1 MKLYYSDTLNPRK
14 ACAVA
19 RHLNAPVDF
28 VWVSLPKGEHKTP
41 EFLAMNP
48 NGKVP
53 VLAHDGGTLWES
65 NAIMGFL
72 ARAAGSDLWPSDDK
86 LVEMVRWLSWDL
98 QHFTRYTGALYFEYV
113 IKPKFAIGPV
123 DKNAVAEAIDYVRK
137 YARILNEHLRDRAY
151 LLDTLSIADFAVAIA
166 LPYAEQARI
175 PLEEFPEV
183 RRWHD
188 RLNAL
193 PAWREPFPERSAAA

>member
-19 RHLNAPVDF
+19 RHLNSPVEF
-28 VWVSLPKGEHKTP
+28 VSVSLPKGEHKTP

-53 VLAHDGGTLWES
+53 VLTHDGGTIWES

-86 LVEMVRWLSWDL
+86 LVEMLRWLSWDL
-98 QHFTRYTGALYFEYV
+98 QHFTRYTGTLYFEYV
-113 IKPKFAIGPV
+113 IKPKFGIGPV
-123 DKNAVAEAIDYVRK
+123 DPEEVEEATGYVRK
-137 YARILNEHLRDRAY
+137 YSAILNDHLHGRKY
-151 LLDTLSIADFAVAIA
+151 LLGDTLTITDFAVGIT
-166 LPYAEQARI
+166 LPYAEQAYI
-175 PLEEFPEV
+175 PLGEFPEV
-183 RRWHD
+183 ARWHD
-188 RLNAL
+188 RLNEL
-193 PAWREPFPERSAAA
+193 PAWRKPFPA

>member
-123 DKNAVAEAIDYVRK
+123 DNNAVAEAIDYVRK

-166 LPYAEQARI
+166 LPYA
-175 PLEEFPEV
+175 
-183 RRWHD
+183 
-188 RLNAL
+188 
-193 PAWREPFPERSAAA
+193 